1 MLEVDED
8 VHHFTRKN
16 RRLVV
21 RRWNFKYGFTSTIE
35 KNLTVLRS
43 RRRENTNKQ
52 KRVNMHELRRKELA
66 ALQDEMLKDL
76 STGID
81 RLGRVARTIGDE
93 TTLQTKLLD
102 GIEVDVE
109 KASEALQEETRHAER
124 VKEKAQIGRLWC
136 MLLVQIVVVIF
147 LVIVIFIR

>member
-1 MLEVDED
+1 M
-8 VHHFTRKN
+8 
-16 RRLVV
+16 
-21 RRWNFKYGFTSTIE
+21 
-35 KNLTVLRS
+35 
-43 RRRENTNKQ
+43 
-52 KRVNMHELRRKELA
+52 NMHELRRKELA